1 MLRSNAARLV
11 FTFVLGLAIGFTIRW
26 NRDSADRGLASNLSE
41 PEIKCRLAKLDAGY
55 GLELEIR
62 VDTESAGL
70 KAHILERNDL
80 EASET
85 KFKPIDVTQK
95 QKSDADSTIVFE
107 GKDFNL
113 TVKPAIAAQVMGQS
127 VATLTAEVKKR
138 RIAKDTEMSCK
149 FRSY

>member
-1 MLRSNAARLV
+1 MLKSNAVRIGFA
-11 FTFVLGLAIGFTIRW
+11 FAIGLTLGFMIRW

-41 PEIKCRLAKLDAGY
+41 PEIRCRLAKLDAGY

-70 KAHILERNDL
+70 KAYLIESNDL
-80 EASET
+80 EASVT
-85 KFKPIDVTQK
+85 KFKPIDVVQK
-95 QKSDADSTIVFE
+95 QKSDTDSTIVFE
-107 GKDFNL
+107 GKEFNL

-127 VATLTAEVKKR
+127 FATLTAEVKKR
-138 RIAKDTEMSCK
+138 KIAKDTEMSCK

>member
-1 MLRSNAARLV
+1 MLKSSFAPAV
-11 FTFVLGLAIGFTIRW
+11 FTLGLGLALGYAISL

-62 VDTESAGL
+62 VDTDSAGL
-70 KAHILERNDL
+70 KAYLLERNDL

-95 QKSDADSTIVFE
+95 QKSDTDSTIVFE

-138 RIAKDTEMSCK
+138 RIAKDAEMSCK

>member
-1 MLRSNAARLV
+1 MWKSKFAPAG
-11 FTFVLGLAIGFTIRW
+11 FALGLGLLLGIALGL
-26 NRDSADRGLASNLSE
+26 NQQSAERRLASNLSD

-70 KAHILERNDL
+70 KAYLIERNDL

-85 KFKPIDVTQK
+85 KFKPIEVTQK
-95 QKSDADSTIVFE
+95 QRSDMDSSMVFE

-113 TVKPAIAAQVMGQS
+113 TVKPAVAAQVMGQS
-127 VATLTAEVKKR
+127 VAMLTAEVKKR
-138 RIAKDTEMSCK
+138 RVAKDTEMSCK